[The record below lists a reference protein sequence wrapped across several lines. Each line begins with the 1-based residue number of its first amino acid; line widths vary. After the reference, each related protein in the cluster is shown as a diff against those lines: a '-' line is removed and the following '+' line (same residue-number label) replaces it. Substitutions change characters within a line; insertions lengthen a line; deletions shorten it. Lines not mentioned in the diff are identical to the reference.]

1 MSEEYEIEVIPVV
14 VSEEPI
20 ELYKVLKIE
29 NLVTSGSEAKNHIA
43 NGYVYVNGEVETRK
57 RKKIMFGDI
66 IGFDGEAY
74 QIMSAEELASYD
86 ESDYAESDHDEYFAE
101 DDLVDP
107 AALES
112 DSVEAYMAEHDLT
125 EDDFIANDIATSIE
139 ADVAEAAF
147 IVPTPVV
154 KPAVTQPVVTQPV
167 VENLAADTWE
177 QPEKKK
183 RKNLQQNKRSQLK
196 WLNLK
201 KRKRK
206 EAVRHLSVFSVCS
219 SLFSFRT

>member
-20 ELYKVLKIE
+20 ELYKILKIE

-74 QIMSAEELASYD
+74 QVMSAEELASYD
-86 ESDYAESDHDEYFAE
+86 DADYAETDDGEDFSEDEF
-101 DDLVDP
+101 VDP

-112 DSVEAYMAEHDLT
+112 DSVAAYMTEHELT
-125 EDDFIANDIATSIE
+125 EDDFIANDTATSTDVE
-139 ADVAEAAF
+139 ADVAF
-147 IVPTPVV
+147 ITPTPVV
-154 KPAVTQPVVTQPV
+154 KPAAVKPVIEST
-167 VENLAADTWE
+167 AADTWE

-183 RKNLQQNKRSQLK
+183 
-196 WLNLK
+196 K
-201 KRKRK
+201 KKPAAKQTQTAKVAEPKKAEKKKGR
-206 EAVRHLSVFSVCS
+206 AAP
-219 SLFSFRT
+219 FSF

>member
-20 ELYKVLKIE
+20 ELYKILKIE

-43 NGYVYVNGEVETRK
+43 NGFVYVNGEVETRK

-74 QIMSAEELASYD
+74 QVMSAEELASYD
-86 ESDYAESDHDEYFAE
+86 DADYAETDDGEYFPE
-101 DDLVDP
+101 DELADP

-112 DSVEAYMAEHDLT
+112 DSVAAYMVEHDLT
-125 EDDFIANDIATSIE
+125 EDAFTGNNTVAQDMTVEQDFHAVEE
-139 ADVAEAAF
+139 AIVEPVF
-147 IVPTPVV
+147 ITPTPVA
-154 KPAVTQPVVTQPV
+154 KPVVDSIP
-167 VENLAADTWE
+167 ADSWE

-183 RKNLQQNKRSQLK
+183 KNKADVK
-196 WLNLK
+196 PVKVAEPKPKAVEK
-201 KRKRK
+201 KKKGR
-206 EAVRHLSVFSVCS
+206 AAPFN
-219 SLFSFRT
+219 F

>member
-20 ELYKVLKIE
+20 ELYKILKIE

-74 QIMSAEELASYD
+74 QVMSAEELASYD
-86 ESDYAESDHDEYFAE
+86 DADYAETDDGENFPEDEF
-101 DDLVDP
+101 VDP

-112 DSVEAYMAEHDLT
+112 DSVAAYMAEHELT
-125 EDDFIANDIATSIE
+125 EDDFIANDAMTST
-139 ADVAEAAF
+139 DVETDESDLQVVENSVEEVAA
-147 IVPTPVV
+147 
-154 KPAVTQPVVTQPV
+154 KPV
-167 VENLAADTWE
+167 VESIAADTWE

-183 RKNLQQNKRSQLK
+183 KKKAAEKQTQTAKVAEPK
-196 WLNLK
+196 KVEK
-201 KRKRK
+201 KRGR
-206 EAVRHLSVFSVCS
+206 AAP
-219 SLFSFRT
+219 FSF

>member
-20 ELYKVLKIE
+20 ELYKILKIE

-86 ESDYAESDHDEYFAE
+86 EADYAQTDDGEYFSE
-101 DDLVDP
+101 DEFVDP

-112 DSVEAYMAEHDLT
+112 DSVAAYMAEHDLT
-125 EDDFIANDIATSIE
+125 EDDFIANDMAANKDAE
-139 ADVAEAAF
+139 ADIAGQQCAEQIVEEVAVEAVF
-147 IVPTPVV
+147 IAPTSAIEPV
-154 KPAVTQPVVTQPV
+154 T
-167 VENLAADTWE
+167 ESIAAETWE

-183 RKNLQQNKRSQLK
+183 NKKAAAKQTK
-196 WLNLK
+196 TA
-201 KRKRK
+201 K
-206 EAVRHLSVFSVCS
+206 EAEPKKAQKKKGRAAP
-219 SLFSFRT
+219 FSF

>member
-20 ELYKVLKIE
+20 ELYKILKIE

-74 QIMSAEELASYD
+74 QVMSAEELASYD
-86 ESDYAESDHDEYFAE
+86 EADYAETDDGEDFSEDEF
-101 DDLVDP
+101 VDP

-112 DSVEAYMAEHDLT
+112 DSVAAYMTEHDLT
-125 EDDFIANDIATSIE
+125 EDDFIANDTATSTDVE
-139 ADVAEAAF
+139 ADVAF
-147 IVPTPVV
+147 ITPTPVV
-154 KPAVTQPVVTQPV
+154 KPVAVKPVIESTT
-167 VENLAADTWE
+167 ADTWE

-183 RKNLQQNKRSQLK
+183 
-196 WLNLK
+196 K
-201 KRKRK
+201 KKPAAKQTQTAKVAEPKKAEKKKGR
-206 EAVRHLSVFSVCS
+206 AAP
-219 SLFSFRT
+219 FSF

>member
-20 ELYKVLKIE
+20 ELYKILKIE

-74 QIMSAEELASYD
+74 QVMSAEELASYD
-86 ESDYAESDHDEYFAE
+86 DADYAETDDGENFPEDEF
-101 DDLVDP
+101 VDP

-112 DSVEAYMAEHDLT
+112 DSVAAYMAEHELT
-125 EDDFIANDIATSIE
+125 EDDFIANDAMTST
-139 ADVAEAAF
+139 DVETDESDLQVVENSVEEVAAA
-147 IVPTPVV
+147 
-154 KPAVTQPVVTQPV
+154 KPV
-167 VENLAADTWE
+167 VESIAADTWE

-183 RKNLQQNKRSQLK
+183 KKKAAEKQTQTAKVAEPK
-196 WLNLK
+196 KVEK
-201 KRKRK
+201 KRGR
-206 EAVRHLSVFSVCS
+206 AAP
-219 SLFSFRT
+219 FSF

>member
-20 ELYKVLKIE
+20 ELYKILKIE

-74 QIMSAEELASYD
+74 QVMSAEELASYD
-86 ESDYAESDHDEYFAE
+86 DADYAETADGEDYPEDEF
-101 DDLVDP
+101 VDP

-112 DSVEAYMAEHDLT
+112 DSVAAYMTEHDLS
-125 EDDFIANDIATSIE
+125 EEDFIADGSVTSTDVE
-139 ADVAEAAF
+139 ADVAEATF
-147 IVPTPVV
+147 IAPTPVV
-154 KPAVTQPVVTQPV
+154 KPAAVKPVT
-167 VENLAADTWE
+167 DTWE

-183 RKNLQQNKRSQLK
+183 
-196 WLNLK
+196 K
-201 KRKRK
+201 KTAAKQTQTAKAAEPKKSEKKKGR
-206 EAVRHLSVFSVCS
+206 AAP
-219 SLFSFRT
+219 FSF

>member
-20 ELYKVLKIE
+20 ELYKILKIE

-43 NGYVYVNGEVETRK
+43 NGFVYVNGEVETRK

-74 QIMSAEELASYD
+74 QVMSAEELASYD
-86 ESDYAESDHDEYFAE
+86 DADYAETDDGEYFPE
-101 DDLVDP
+101 DELADP

-112 DSVEAYMAEHDLT
+112 DSVAAYMVEHDLT
-125 EDDFIANDIATSIE
+125 EDAFTGNNTVAQDMTVEQDFHAVEE
-139 ADVAEAAF
+139 AIVEPVF
-147 IVPTPVV
+147 ITPTPVA
-154 KPAVTQPVVTQPV
+154 KPVVDSIP
-167 VENLAADTWE
+167 ADSWE

-183 RKNLQQNKRSQLK
+183 KNKADVK
-196 WLNLK
+196 VAEPKPKPKPKAVEK
-201 KRKRK
+201 KKKGR
-206 EAVRHLSVFSVCS
+206 AAPFN
-219 SLFSFRT
+219 F

>member
-20 ELYKVLKIE
+20 ELYKILKIE

-43 NGYVYVNGEVETRK
+43 NGFVYVNGEVETRK

-74 QIMSAEELASYD
+74 QVMSAEELASYD
-86 ESDYAESDHDEYFAE
+86 DADYAETDDGEYSPEDELA
-101 DDLVDP
+101 DP

-112 DSVEAYMAEHDLT
+112 DSVAAYMVEHDLT
-125 EDDFIANDIATSIE
+125 EDAFTGNNTVAQDMTVEQDFHAVEE
-139 ADVAEAAF
+139 AMVEPVF
-147 IVPTPVV
+147 ITPTPVA
-154 KPAVTQPVVTQPV
+154 KPVVDSIP
-167 VENLAADTWE
+167 ADSWE

-183 RKNLQQNKRSQLK
+183 KNKADVK
-196 WLNLK
+196 PVKVAEPKPKAVEK
-201 KRKRK
+201 KKKGR
-206 EAVRHLSVFSVCS
+206 AAPFN
-219 SLFSFRT
+219 F